1 MPIKNTFVYAIISL
15 FITLSILPVSAAE
28 NYNQQRNSVIFNV
41 PKTQEHPN
49 LKSGADKLH
58 DYCENIQKEMN
69 ELEYR
74 PIRKNAANE
83 RYKAECMR

>member
-1 MPIKNTFVYAIISL
+1 MPIKNIILYAIISL
-15 FITLSILPVSAAE
+15 CITLPILPVSAGE
-28 NYNQQRNSVIFNV
+28 NYNQQRNSVIFKAH
-41 PKTQEHPN
+41 KTQEHPN
-49 LKSGADKLH
+49 LKSSADKLH
-58 DYCENIQKEMN
+58 DYCENIQKEIN